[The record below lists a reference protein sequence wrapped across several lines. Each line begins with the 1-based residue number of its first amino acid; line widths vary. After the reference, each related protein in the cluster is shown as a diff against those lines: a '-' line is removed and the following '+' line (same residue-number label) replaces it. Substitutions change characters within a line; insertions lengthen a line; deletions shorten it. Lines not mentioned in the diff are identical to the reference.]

1 MPLTNI
7 SKIELEFSPTE
18 HKLLFDAM
26 DYVSVDLFEFEEI
39 NISGQNKSIFSSAFA
54 KVKSSNINQPLCINF
69 TVQEIMILL
78 SSMNYILDEISSNN
92 MIEEMLE
99 DEFKDLD
106 AIKKLRDELQDCF

>member
-1 MPLTNI
+1 
-7 SKIELEFSPTE
+7 
-18 HKLLFDAM
+18 
-26 DYVSVDLFEFEEI
+26 
-39 NISGQNKSIFSSAFA
+39 
-54 KVKSSNINQPLCINF
+54 
-69 TVQEIMILL
+69 MILL